1 MAKFVGFPKCISG
14 WYNTHRGPSAQ
25 LCAAELLRQDLD
37 ARGVPHTEEIEDGIR
52 HLSESWRDEFRA
64 ATRQPLLEQML
75 RILIRLRG
83 PIRLGLGLIALVLC
97 GALGVLRGAGRGGL
111 AVERPRLFAQR
122 KDTAPRSLTGVPKHK
137 TGKASGT
144 PPGALPVSFFCAK
157 QKPPFLQ
164 RGTAAS
170 VACCFSENYRARVTL
185 PERRQRVQA

>member
-14 WYNTHRGPSAQ
+14 WYNTHRGSGAQ

-37 ARGVPHTEEIEDGIR
+37 ARGVPHTGEIEAGIR

-97 GALGVLRGAGRGGL
+97 GALGVLLALGAAVWLWSVHAFSRRG
-111 AVERPRLFAQR
+111 
-122 KDTAPRSLTGVPKHK
+122 K
-137 TGKASGT
+137 TQ
-144 PPGALPVSFFCAK
+144 PP
-157 QKPPFLQ
+157 
-164 RGTAAS
+164 AA
-170 VACCFSENYRARVTL
+170 
-185 PERRQRVQA
+185 

>member
-14 WYNTHRGPSAQ
+14 WYNTQRGSGAQ

-37 ARGVPHTEEIEDGIR
+37 ARGVPHTGEIAAGIR

-111 AVERPRLFAQR
+111 AVERPRLFARR

-144 PPGALPVSFFCAK
+144 PPGALPVSFFVRKTKAAV
-157 QKPPFLQ
+157 PPK
-164 RGTAAS
+164 GNS
-170 VACCFSENYRARVTL
+170 GFSCML
-185 PERRQRVQA
+185 LF